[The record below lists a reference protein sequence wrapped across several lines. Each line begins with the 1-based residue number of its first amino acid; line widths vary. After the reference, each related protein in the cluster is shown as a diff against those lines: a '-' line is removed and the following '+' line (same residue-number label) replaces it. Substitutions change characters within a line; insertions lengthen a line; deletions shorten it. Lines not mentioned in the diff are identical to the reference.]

1 MEITSIRLDRIR
13 NQGKLIAVANVTVD
27 NMLVIH
33 GIRILLSSE
42 KGMMIAM
49 PNVRLAN
56 GKYSDIVH
64 PISKGARSVFENLL
78 IPAAEKMYREGRDS
92 AFYSMRHSNR
102 EHSATVQT
110 LDEFEQTWS
119 DSAQLVSDSIRDE
132 IAAWLDEK

>member
-1 MEITSIRLDRIR
+1 MEITSISLDRIR
-13 NQGKLIAVANVTVD
+13 NQGKLIAVADVTVD

-49 PNVRLAN
+49 PNVRLAS

-64 PISKGARSVFENLL
+64 PISKEARSVFENLL
-78 IPAAEKMYREGRDS
+78 IPATEKMYREGRDS
-92 AFYSMRHSNR
+92 AFYSMRQSNR
-102 EHSATVQT
+102 EHSSAVQT
-110 LDEFEQTWS
+110 LAEFEQTWS
-119 DSAQLVSDSIRDE
+119 DSSQLVSDSIRDE